1 MKIAT
6 GNVVKGATI
15 IDNPEFK
22 EGTEVFILTREREE
36 EVRLSPEELAELGA
50 GIAEADICH
59 RIEFLS
65 RHFRFLVLFG
75 GAEEL
80 SLEKDFQ
87 SQSLAG
93 ISAGVGI

>member
-1 MKIAT
+1 MLMKIAT

-50 GIAEADICH
+50 GIAEADIYH
-59 RIEFLS
+59 RMEFSSFPALSFPGTIRRRGGIEP
-65 RHFRFLVLFG
+65 
-75 GAEEL
+75 
-80 SLEKDFQ
+80 
-87 SQSLAG
+87 
-93 ISAGVGI
+93 